1 VIRVVVDPGVFV
13 SALIGTRGAA
23 ADLVVCALVDD
34 RIAVVA
40 SPMLLRRRRRT

>member
-23 ADLVVCALVDD
+23 PDLVGD
-34 RIAVVA
+34 RLTPAELA
-40 SPMLLRRRRRT
+40 DRMRAG